1 MREIKFALYCEI
13 EGKWRGFGVTGIE
26 YERYG
31 DSEIRKIHI
40 GDLVVRGEALRNGEA
55 HLVQYTSLKDKDGRE
70 IYDGDILQT
79 DYYPCSVGDDYV
91 LVVEYDIDR
100 FWCVRKLKANANARG
115 ISDGI
120 ADGLYEF
127 LDHGLKVI
135 GNIYEN
141 KELLEEK

>member
-1 MREIKFALYCEI
+1 MREHKIRIWDADNNEMLGPFDLTQNPIYWADKM
-13 EGKWRGFGVTGIE
+13 RDGVLI
-26 YERYG
+26 
-31 DSEIRKIHI
+31 
-40 GDLVVRGEALRNGEA
+40 
-55 HLVQYTSLKDKDGRE
+55 QYTGLKDVNGVE
-70 IYDGDILQT
+70 IYEGDILQT

-115 ISDGI
+115 VSDGI

>member
-1 MREIKFALYCEI
+1 MREIKFRGKTKVLNKWVVGSLIIDKERTWISVQQEHWNMGTFDNI
-13 EGKWRGFGVTGIE
+13 E
-26 YERYG
+26 
-31 DSEIRKIHI
+31 
-40 GDLVVRGEALRNGEA
+40 VVPESVG
-55 HLVQYTSLKDKDGRE
+55 QYTGLKDINGVE
-70 IYDGDILQT
+70 IFEGYILQT
-79 DYYPCSVGDDYV
+79 DYYPCSVEDDYV

-115 ISDGI
+115 VSDGI

-141 KELLEEK
+141 PELLEVKENE

>member
-1 MREIKFALYCEI
+1 MYMREHKIRIWDADNNEMLGPFDLTQNPIYWADKM
-13 EGKWRGFGVTGIE
+13 RDGVLI
-26 YERYG
+26 
-31 DSEIRKIHI
+31 
-40 GDLVVRGEALRNGEA
+40 
-55 HLVQYTSLKDKDGRE
+55 QYTGLKDANGVE
-70 IYDGDILQT
+70 IFEGDILQT
-79 DYYPCSVGDDYV
+79 DYYPCSVEDDYV

-115 ISDGI
+115 VSDGI

>member
-1 MREIKFALYCEI
+1 MREIKFRGISQYS
-13 EGKWRGFGVTGIE
+13 GKMIYGQLLRGDNNFSIVIDFGMISTIQLEPIIKGTQ
-26 YERYG
+26 
-31 DSEIRKIHI
+31 S
-40 GDLVVRGEALRNGEA
+40 
-55 HLVQYTSLKDKDGRE
+55 QYTGLKDKNGRE
-70 IYDGDILQT
+70 IYEGDILQT
-79 DYYPCSVGDDYV
+79 DYYPCSVEDDYV
-91 LVVEYDIDR
+91 LVIEYDIDR

-115 ISDGI
+115 VSDGI